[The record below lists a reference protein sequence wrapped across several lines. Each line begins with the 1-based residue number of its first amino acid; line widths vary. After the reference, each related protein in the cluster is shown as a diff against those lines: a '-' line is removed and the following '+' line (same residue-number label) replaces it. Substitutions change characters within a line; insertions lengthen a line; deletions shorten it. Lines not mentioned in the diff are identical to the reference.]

1 VVRGVQPLTTEKQE
15 MGKIVVTDWC
25 ALDGVVEDPGGGEG
39 FERGGWVFEVDQGD
53 EGTKFKLDEA
63 LASDALLLGRH
74 TYENFAEAWPK
85 RTGQWADKLNA
96 VPKYVVSSTLEDP
109 TWHNTTVIRGDL
121 GEQVTR
127 IKRAHDGDI
136 TVHGSTQLVQAL
148 LDRDLVDELRLMV
161 FPVILGAGQR
171 LFGRT
176 SGKKALRLVDSR
188 TVGDGVTI
196 LVYEPTAGTID
207 SDDRESK
214 REAAFRRGGI
224 ISQ

>member
-1 VVRGVQPLTTEKQE
+1 
-15 MGKIVVTDWC
+15 MGKIVVTEWS

-39 FERGGWVFEVDQGD
+39 FERGGWVFEIDQGD

-63 LASDALLLGRH
+63 LASDALLLGRR
-74 TYENFAEAWPK
+74 TYENFAAAWPK

-109 TWHNTTVIRGDL
+109 TWHNTTVVGGELGDL
-121 GEQVTR
+121 GEQVTK

-136 TVHGSTQLVQAL
+136 TVHGSTRLVRAL

-171 LFGRT
+171 LFGPT

-196 LVYEPTAGTID
+196 LVYEPAAGTT
-207 SDDRESK
+207 DDDHESNRET
-214 REAAFRRGGI
+214 AFRRGGI
-224 ISQ
+224 SENA